1 MIKRA
6 ITLLVHG
13 MNQSGGASG
22 TKEEEPTSTN
32 DYHAMALPGRDANL
46 RIAQWIPE
54 LNPIRWLIING
65 IWCITYAVPLFALCW
80 RDKSH
85 FYYNKVFYV
94 TVNVAS
100 CVTWVAQSALSA
112 YWFWS
117 HLGLARGIEM
127 SIALYF
133 VVDAFFIVFQRNTS
147 NLSTFDIVIDYGVS
161 PFAYIWAIE
170 LGIKTYLDMAEAFKA
185 TTIEDEDRKV
195 LTVVAQHSILSLTV
209 S

>member
-6 ITLLVHG
+6 IPLLVHG

-22 TKEEEPTSTN
+22 TKEEEPTSS
-32 DYHAMALPGRDANL
+32 DYHAMVLPDRDASSW
-46 RIAQWIPE
+46 IAQWIPE

-65 IWCITYAVPLFALCW
+65 IWCITYAVPLLALCW

-85 FYYNKVFYV
+85 FYYTEVFYV

-117 HLGLARGIEM
+117 HLGLARGIELG
-127 SIALYF
+127 IALYF
-133 VVDAFFIVFQRNTS
+133 VVDALFIVFKRNTS

-161 PFAYIWAIE
+161 LFAYIWAIE
-170 LGIKTYLDMAEAFKA
+170 LGIKTYLEMAEGFKA
-185 TTIEDEDRKV
+185 TYIADGNREV
-195 LTVVAQHSILSLTV
+195 PAVAQHSISSLTV